1 MTPLVLR
8 PQPQAEALCQALAQ
22 AGHHPIC
29 CPLFALFPGR
39 ELSQL
44 PQAMVDATLLI
55 AVSAPAVEQ
64 ATDWLQSQGLRW
76 PSTPALAV
84 GPATAAAW
92 RQAGIDAQAPVQA
105 DSEGLLALP
114 ALQPEA
120 VAGRPILILRG
131 DSGREFLAQQ
141 LTARGARVRYCECYR
156 REALPLAG
164 PNLWHKWRSSG
175 VDSVIITSG
184 DLFNRL
190 CQLLPDEARPW
201 LEQLTYY
208 VPSTRIRDW
217 LARAGMHHIQLT
229 QGAATA
235 AILAALPTRTP

>member
-8 PQPQAEALCQALAQ
+8 PQPQADALCQALTQ
-22 AGHHPIC
+22 AGHTPVC
-29 CPLFALFPGR
+29 CPLFTLTPGR

-44 PQAMVDATLLI
+44 PQALAEAALVI

-64 ATDWLQSQGLRW
+64 ADAWRLAQGLSW
-76 PSTPALAV
+76 PATPALAV

-92 RQAGIDAQAPVQA
+92 QQAGIQALAPEQA

-120 VAGRPILILRG
+120 VAGRPVLILRG
-131 DSGREFLAQQ
+131 DSGRELLAQQ

-156 REALPLAG
+156 RQALPLDG
-164 PNLWHKWRSSG
+164 HHLWHAWRSSG

-190 CQLLPDEARPW
+190 CQLLPVEARPW
-201 LEQLTYY
+201 LEQLTFY
-208 VPSTRIRDW
+208 VPSTRIGNW
-217 LARAGMHHIQLT
+217 LAQAGLPHIQLT
-229 QGAATA
+229 RGAATA

>member
-8 PQPQAEALCQALAQ
+8 PQPQADALCQALSL
-22 AGHHPIC
+22 AGHHPVC
-29 CPLFALFPGR
+29 CPLFALTPGR
-39 ELSQL
+39 ELVQL
-44 PQAMVDATLLI
+44 PQALAEAALVI

-64 ATDWLQSQGLRW
+64 ADGWLTAQGLSW
-76 PSTPALAV
+76 PTTPALAV

-92 RQAGIDAQAPVQA
+92 QQAGIQALAPAQA

-120 VAGRPILILRG
+120 VAGRPVLILRG

-156 REALPLAG
+156 RETLPLDGAS
-164 PNLWHKWRSSG
+164 LWHKWRSSG

-190 CQLLPDEARPW
+190 SQLLPGAARPW

-208 VPSTRIRDW
+208 VPSTRIGDW
-217 LARAGMHHIQLT
+217 LTRAGMHHIQLT

>member
-8 PQPQAEALCQALAQ
+8 PQPQADALCQALAQ
-22 AGHHPIC
+22 AGHHPVC
-29 CPLFALFPGR
+29 CPLFALTPGR
-39 ELSQL
+39 QLSQL
-44 PQAMVDATLLI
+44 PQALAEATLVI

-64 ATDWLQSQGLRW
+64 AHHWLQAHGLSW
-76 PSTPALAV
+76 PAKPTLAV

-92 RQAGIDAQAPVQA
+92 QQAGIQALAPEQA

-114 ALQPEA
+114 ALQPQA
-120 VAGRPILILRG
+120 VADRPVLILRG

-156 REALPLAG
+156 REPLPLDG
-164 PNLWHKWRSSG
+164 PSLWHKWRSSG

-190 CQLLPDEARPW
+190 CQLLPVEAKPW

-208 VPSTRIRDW
+208 VPSTRIGDW
-217 LARAGMHHIQLT
+217 LAQAGLHHIQLT
-229 QGAATA
+229 RGAATA